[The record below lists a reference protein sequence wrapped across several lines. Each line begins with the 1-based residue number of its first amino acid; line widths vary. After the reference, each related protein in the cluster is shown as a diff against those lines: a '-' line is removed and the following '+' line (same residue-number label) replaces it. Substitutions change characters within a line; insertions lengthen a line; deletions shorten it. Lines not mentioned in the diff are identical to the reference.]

1 MTTWNDCVPC
11 IIHVTSCCKFCWKRW
26 TSLSNFLIRCLIFA
40 AERRIGRLSQLS
52 QEDQHRHWFDR
63 GRTWTREFV
72 FGNTVCYTGDCSV
85 AIKPNKQ
92 VELWNVHFS
101 HPVSELC
108 IFLSMMQTK
117 PRAKPISWW
126 QNWFL
131 FLLLYCSRFL
141 SRVVFVKGV
150 YAISICK
157 FQAVIKSVYEC
168 LPGIYWKAVALLAEF
183 NCFNHVY
190 I

>member
-1 MTTWNDCVPC
+1 MICYITLSQRTTWNDCVPC

-26 TSLSNFLIRCLIFA
+26 TFLSIFLIRCLIFA
-40 AERRIGRLSQLS
+40 AEHRIGRLSQRS

-63 GRTWTREFV
+63 GRTWTREIV
-72 FGNTVCYTGDCSV
+72 CGNAVCYTGDCSV
-85 AIKPNKQ
+85 AVKPNKQ

-150 YAISICK
+150 
-157 FQAVIKSVYEC
+157 
-168 LPGIYWKAVALLAEF
+168 
-183 NCFNHVY
+183 
-190 I
+190 